1 MYYFGWSTTITGK
14 LAPILQCQHRSSP
27 VSGATR
33 RSTGADLLSENWLYW
48 ISAEAG
54 NKLPVHSTFEF
65 DGLRMRSP
73 QVVTRQGCD
82 ITSVAKRSMISWLQ
96 WRRSQPCH
104 IKIGTYPRITS
115 PGQLAAS
122 FFSLN
127 LNPEV
132 GCSVLPCCCSH
143 NESSA
148 VSTVPPLY
156 PTSCFPLVNQ

>member
-82 ITSVAKRSMISWLQ
+82 ITSVAKRCSGAEVS
-96 WRRSQPCH
+96 RATS
-104 IKIGTYPRITS
+104 GTYPRITS